1 MRSPPT
7 RKSREKFHLKRTRGW
22 RRYSPLRVR
31 LAEWS
36 KASVLRAD
44 GGNVAWVRIP
54 HLANYF
60 LSFKAQFKLLNFMHC
75 VIILIKRLHL
85 ELLQNK
91 NNFKLLKP
99 FLKNYK
105 TIS

>member
-1 MRSPPT
+1 MIISTIELTTTFIFIISKENKNKNLKVECDR
-7 RKSREKFHLKRTRGW
+7 RLFEKAEEISSKCTRGW

-60 LSFKAQFKLLNFMHC
+60 Y
-75 VIILIKRLHL
+75 
-85 ELLQNK
+85 
-91 NNFKLLKP
+91 LLKYT
-99 FLKNYK
+99 L
-105 TIS
+105 SS